1 MRELLPLLSRPARWL
16 GIEEGASHKKLPVKT
31 HIGLA
36 FPDLY
41 EVGMSYLGLKI
52 LYALLNAYDDR
63 AAERVFA
70 PCRETGAI
78 LRGRG
83 APLCTL
89 ESDTPLHR
97 LDILGFSVT
106 HELCY
111 TNILYMLDLGGLP
124 LRAADR
130 KGTGPEGRPWPL
142 VLAGGCCTMAAEPL
156 TPFVD
161 AMCLG
166 EAEESFPELLTA
178 FEEERARGASREDML
193 LRLSAVPGV
202 YVPEFFQVEGGGA
215 LRPARPG
222 LPRPTRRVAAD
233 LDLAPYP
240 LVQPLPLGAVHNRLS
255 LEIARGCTRGC
266 RFCQAGMLY
275 RPVRERSVDNLRE
288 IIDKCLKATGHDDLS
303 FLSLSSGDF
312 SALGELFQYAADR
325 CATEQISL
333 SLPSLRVGS
342 VEDGIIARMAGIRRT
357 GATLAP
363 EAGSARLRAAINKGV
378 TEEDL
383 VQHVRRLLEHGWR
396 QVKLYFMIGLP
407 TETDEDLLAVL
418 DLCRK
423 ARDAGG
429 PGSARLRVT
438 ASLSPFVP
446 KAHTPFQREAQI
458 SLAEM
463 RRRTGLLLD
472 AAKKEKMI
480 TVRRH
485 DPEMSL
491 LEGILARGDRR
502 SADVV
507 ERAYRAGA
515 LFSSWKEG
523 FSLQPWLDAL
533 SELGLDAEDYTRARA
548 PDEALPWDHLA
559 SGVSENFLRR
569 EREKAV
575 LALPT
580 PDCRYAACNGCGVC
594 GVPGRSSGLQKVS
607 GREGAYRLT
616 LNRPQRDR
624 IGDGKRANASP
635 PAADVPVRRG
645 RTSPGNTGKTPVDAL
660 FESIPSEG
668 ISSENILSEN
678 ILSED
683 ILSED
688 ISSESDLSES
698 VPCGGIRSE
707 GVPVE
712 SVLSENI
719 PSENVLSKDIASE
732 GVPSRGIPSGAAGRQ
747 KPPELPE
754 HLVRKAAQILVRYSR
769 LGPAAYLSQL
779 EIQRIFDRALR
790 RAGLPMAFSRGFHPL
805 PLLSF
810 GRALP
815 VGVESESEWFSLYL
829 RAPYPAPDA
838 VEALNAGLPA
848 GLTVLSADPQP
859 LARQSADAERES
871 FRLECLDSRGKAF
884 AAAWERVG
892 QSSSL
897 PWLKEGKKG
906 VRSLDARPF
915 FVHIGTIP
923 SGGTGARVNLVL
935 DWSAGYVSPP
945 ALCIHVLDSVGFKA
959 DPAGMRMIKTRR
971 PD

>member
-1 MRELLPLLSRPARWL
+1 MRELLPLLPKPARWL
-16 GIEEGASHKKLPVKT
+16 GIEEGSAHKELPVTT
-31 HIGLA
+31 HVGLA

-41 EVGMSYLGLKI
+41 EIGMSYLGLKI
-52 LYALLNAYDDR
+52 LYALLNAR
-63 AAERVFA
+63 EGCAAERVFA
-70 PCRETGAI
+70 PCRETGAV

-130 KGTGPEGRPWPL
+130 KDAGPDGRPRPL
-142 VLAGGCCTMAAEPL
+142 VVAGGCCTLAAEPL
-156 TPFVD
+156 APFVD
-161 AMCLG
+161 VMCLG
-166 EAEESFPELLTA
+166 EAEESLPELLTI
-178 FEEERARGASREDML
+178 FEEERARGTDREKLL
-193 LRLSAVPGV
+193 LRLAAVPGF
-202 YVPEFFQVEGGGA
+202 YVPEFFQPQAGA
-215 LRPARPG
+215 PVAAHAD
-222 LPRPTRRVAAD
+222 LPRPTRRIAPD
-233 LDLAPYP
+233 LNDAPYP
-240 LVQPLPLGAVHNRLS
+240 LLQPLPLGAIHNRLS

-275 RPVRERSVDNLRE
+275 RPVRERSVDNLRS
-288 IIDKCLKATGHDDLS
+288 IIDTCLKSTGHDDLS

-312 SALGELFQYAADR
+312 SALGELFRYAADR
-325 CATEQISL
+325 CAADQISL

-342 VEDGIIARMAGIRRT
+342 VEDGVMSRMAGIRRT

-363 EAGSARLRAAINKGV
+363 EAGSGRLRAVINKGV
-378 TEEDL
+378 IEEDL
-383 VQHVRRLLEHGWR
+383 MLHARRLLEHGWR

-407 TETDEDLLAVL
+407 TETDEDLLAIL

-423 ARDAGG
+423 TRDAGG

-463 RRRTGLLLD
+463 RRRTNLLSD

-485 DPEMSL
+485 HPEMSL

-502 SADVV
+502 AADVV
-507 ERAYRAGA
+507 ERAYRKGA
-515 LFSSWKEG
+515 LFSSWQEG
-523 FSLQPWLDAL
+523 FSLQPWLEAL
-533 SELGLDAEDYTRARA
+533 SELGLNADDYTRERA
-548 PDEALPWDHLA
+548 LDEILPWDHLA
-559 SGVSENFLRR
+559 GGVSADFLRR
-569 EREKAV
+569 EKDKAL

-594 GVPGRSSGLQKVS
+594 GVPGRSSGLQKLP
-607 GREGAYRLT
+607 GREQAYRMM

-624 IGDGKRANASP
+624 IDVDDNGASAFSDRP
-635 PAADVPVRRG
+635 GASSGNRPVPGTSEKDPASGPAG
-645 RTSPGNTGKTPVDAL
+645 
-660 FESIPSEG
+660 EQH
-668 ISSENILSEN
+668 
-678 ILSED
+678 
-683 ILSED
+683 
-688 ISSESDLSES
+688 
-698 VPCGGIRSE
+698 
-707 GVPVE
+707 
-712 SVLSENI
+712 
-719 PSENVLSKDIASE
+719 
-732 GVPSRGIPSGAAGRQ
+732 IPSGATGRQ

-754 HLVRKAAQILVRYSR
+754 HLVRKAAQILIRYSR
-769 LGPAAYLSQL
+769 MGPAAYLSQL

-815 VGVESESEWFSLYL
+815 VGTESESEWFSLYL
-829 RAPYPAPDA
+829 RTPHPAHA
-838 VEALNAGLPA
+838 VPEALNAGLPR
-848 GLTVLSADPQP
+848 GLTVLSAESLP
-859 LARQSADAERES
+859 LLRQSADADRET
-871 FRLECLDSRGKAF
+871 FRLECLDGRDEAF
-884 AAAWERVG
+884 ASAWERVR
-892 QSSSL
+892 QSFSL
-897 PWLKEGKKG
+897 PWLKAGKKG

-915 FVHIGTIP
+915 FLHIETMS
-923 SGGTGARVNLVL
+923 SGAMRAPARVKLIL
-935 DWSAGYVSPP
+935 DWSAGYVSPW
-945 ALCIHVLDSVGFKA
+945 ALCIHALDGVGFKA
-959 DPAGMRMIKTRR
+959 DPTGVRLTKTGRSE
-971 PD
+971 